1 VDRVTLAFITAIYG
15 LEALR
20 SIFLQAGGSFLSQLF
35 GNTGSIGTIL
45 YVLLFVGST
54 FIFLFYGTRIQ
65 AMVIMGDV
73 RKSLEK
79 LQGLKEKSRKEA
91 VDYLNNVAKASTNAQ
106 ARIDQT
112 LEYFTIMPVDLDP
125 NGIVGKL
132 EHVVRLQ
139 DDRVRE
145 EIHAIAPQADK
156 VQMSVAQ
163 NMIEVATSLNMIFK
177 IVRHFY
183 IMSQKTKSY
192 FILAQLQ
199 MIMPIIVQEAD
210 ALVSAIDAFK
220 LAQPIGDGL
229 GPMVAGR
236 FMLGKEKTE
245 IERETVYARAEY
257 KGRSLIVLKAEGPMG
272 SVGRPHIGVEKLL
285 EDPNNKVNYLIMVD
299 AALKLEGENTGEIAE
314 GIGAAIGGIGVE
326 KFRIEAAAVAKNIPM
341 YAVVVKQSLIDAI
354 SVMKKEI
361 SDASEKAVA
370 VIQRII
376 EEKTKEGDTIL
387 LIGVGNSLG
396 VAQ

>member
-1 VDRVTLAFITAIYG
+1 MVFFDFLREAILQSG
-15 LEALR
+15 LFD
-20 SIFLQAGGSFLSQLF
+20 I
-35 GNTGSIGTIL
+35 GNLGTIL

-91 VDYLNNVAKASTNAQ
+91 VDYLNNICKAPTNAQ
-106 ARIDQT
+106 TRIDQA

-132 EHVVRLQ
+132 EHVIRLQ
-139 DDRVRE
+139 DDRVRN
-145 EIHAIAPQADK
+145 EIKAIAPQADK
-156 VQMSVAQ
+156 VQLSVAQ

-183 IMSQKTKSY
+183 IMSKKTKSY

-229 GPMVAGR
+229 GPMVAGK
-236 FMLGKEKTE
+236 FMLGKEKIE
-245 IERETVYARAEY
+245 VERETIYAKTEY
-257 KGRSLIVLKAEGPMG
+257 KGRNLLVMKAEGPMG
-272 SVGRPHIGVEKLL
+272 SVGRPHVGVEKLL
-285 EDPNNKVNYLIMVD
+285 QDPNNNITTLIMVD

-326 KFRIEAAAVAKNIPM
+326 KFRIEAASVAKGIPM

-361 SDASEKAVA
+361 AEAADKVIAV
-370 VIQRII
+370 VQRII

-387 LIGVGNSLG
+387 LVGVGNTLG
-396 VAQ
+396 VGQ